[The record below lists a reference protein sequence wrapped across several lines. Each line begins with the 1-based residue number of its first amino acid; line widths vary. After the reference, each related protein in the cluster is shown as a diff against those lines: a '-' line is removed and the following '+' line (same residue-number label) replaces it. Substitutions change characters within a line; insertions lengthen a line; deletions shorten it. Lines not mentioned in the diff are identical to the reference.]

1 MKKFSLFLVAVL
13 FFCFGI
19 VTPGCSKNAS
29 GDAPEVTAGTWINTD
44 SFKLSDHKD
53 KIVIVEF
60 WATWCPPCRT
70 SIPHLKTLYNEYK
83 DKGVVLVSL
92 SQEPADTIN
101 EFNKKAGM
109 NWIIGAESS
118 AGSAYGVTGIPAA
131 FIVVDGK
138 IVWNGHPMAGLDAK
152 VKELVEARGGS
163 AAAPTA
169 TKEPVAEPK
178 SAVEPAAAA
187 EPVTSAEPTPAA
199 EPAKEEAIIP
209 AGDPDAT
216 VDAPVAPEATSAP
229 VKEETENEE
238 QTSQETTV
246 DDATTE
252 DTAPQSDPTAVKEES
267 EKSLGE

>member
-1 MKKFSLFLVAVL
+1 MKKFSLFLVAVM
-13 FFCFGI
+13 FFCFGV

-29 GDAPEVTAGTWINTD
+29 GEAPEVAAGTWINTD

-70 SIPHLKTLYNEYK
+70 SIPHLKTLHNEYK

-152 VKELVEARGGS
+152 VKELVAARGAS
-163 AAAPTA
+163 TAAPA
-169 TKEPVAEPK
+169 PAKEPVAEP
-178 SAVEPAAAA
+178 APAAEPAAA
-187 EPVTSAEPTPAA
+187 AEPTPAA
-199 EPAKEEAIIP
+199 EPAKEEAIVP
-209 AGDPDAT
+209 AGDPDAP
-216 VDAPVAPEATSAP
+216 VAAPVEEKADSEEPGSADDIDEDP
-229 VKEETENEE
+229 MLPADDEELEDSEVK
-238 QTSQETTV
+238 
-246 DDATTE
+246 
-252 DTAPQSDPTAVKEES
+252 
-267 EKSLGE
+267 LGE

>member
-1 MKKFSLFLVAVL
+1 MKKFSLFLVAVM

-29 GDAPEVTAGTWINTD
+29 GEAPEVTAGTWINAD

-131 FIVVDGK
+131 FIVADGK
-138 IVWNGHPMAGLDAK
+138 IVWNGHPMDGLDAK
-152 VKELVEARGGS
+152 VKELVAARGAS
-163 AAAPTA
+163 TAAPA
-169 TKEPVAEPK
+169 PAKEPVAEP
-178 SAVEPAAAA
+178 APATEPAAA
-187 EPVTSAEPTPAA
+187 AEPTPAA
-199 EPAKEEAIIP
+199 EPAAPVEPAKEEAIVP
-209 AGDPDAT
+209 AGDPDAPVAEPAAEPVASAT
-216 VDAPVAPEATSAP
+216 PAVPVEEKTEGDAPTSVDASDEDPILPVEDKKLEDSE
-229 VKEETENEE
+229 VK
-238 QTSQETTV
+238 
-246 DDATTE
+246 
-252 DTAPQSDPTAVKEES
+252 
-267 EKSLGE
+267 LGE